1 MRRKN
6 MGDSN
11 NNNRPLSP
19 HLDIYQYQITWT
31 VSIMHRL
38 TGIAMMVGLLLIT
51 AWFLSAAFSKELFSV
66 IDNFL
71 QSWIGIFVI
80 FGSLWAFWFHFLNGV
95 RHLFWDAGYGFNLE
109 TVVRS
114 GWTVVFGS
122 IILTILSV
130 LVL

>member
-1 MRRKN
+1 

-51 AWFLSAAFSKELFSV
+51 AWFLSAAFS
-66 IDNFL
+66 
-71 QSWIGIFVI
+71 
-80 FGSLWAFWFHFLNGV
+80 
-95 RHLFWDAGYGFNLE
+95 
-109 TVVRS
+109 
-114 GWTVVFGS
+114 
-122 IILTILSV
+122 
-130 LVL
+130 

>member
-1 MRRKN
+1 

-51 AWFLSAAFSKELFSV
+51 AWFLSAAFSKELFLV
-66 IDNFL
+66 INNFL
-71 QSWIGIFVI
+71 RSWVGIFVI
-80 FGSLWAFWFHFLNGV
+80 FGSLWAFWIHFLNGV

-109 TVVRS
+109 TVARS

-130 LVL
+130 AVL

>member
-1 MRRKN
+1 

-51 AWFLSAAFSKELFSV
+51 AWFLSAAFSKELFLV

-71 QSWIGIFVI
+71 SNKEQVLFFLSLSSSLLFLFDKFWKIFS
-80 FGSLWAFWFHFLNGV
+80 F
-95 RHLFWDAGYGFNLE
+95 
-109 TVVRS
+109 
-114 GWTVVFGS
+114 
-122 IILTILSV
+122 
-130 LVL
+130 

>member
-1 MRRKN
+1 

-51 AWFLSAAFSKELFSV
+51 AWFLSAAFSKELFLV

-71 QSWIGIFVI
+71 RSWVGIFVI
-80 FGSLWAFWFHFLNGV
+80 FVYVVLGVFLRTPIPATHHYHN
-95 RHLFWDAGYGFNLE
+95 
-109 TVVRS
+109 
-114 GWTVVFGS
+114 
-122 IILTILSV
+122 I
-130 LVL
+130 

>member
-1 MRRKN
+1 

-11 NNNRPLSP
+11 TNNRPLSP

-51 AWFLSAAFSKELFSV
+51 AWFLSAAFSIELFLV
-66 IDNFL
+66 IVNFL
-71 QSWIGIFVI
+71 RSWVGIFVI
-80 FGSLWAFWFHFLNGV
+80 FGSLWAVWFHFLNGV

-109 TVVRS
+109 TVARS